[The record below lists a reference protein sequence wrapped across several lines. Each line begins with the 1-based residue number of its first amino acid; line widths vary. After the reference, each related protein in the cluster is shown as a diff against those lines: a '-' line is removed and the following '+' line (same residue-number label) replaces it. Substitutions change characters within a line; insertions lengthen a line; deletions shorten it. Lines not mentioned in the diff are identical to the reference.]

1 MLLNNVHHISHEL
14 ILERYCFVLGCITLS
29 DIDVKEAGALPWSP
43 ELGDFHEE
51 QPWILKNMECH
62 EHNQSPI
69 VVLGTPTWIMG
80 TFQPQNS
87 LIQL

>member
-1 MLLNNVHHISHEL
+1 MGTS
-14 ILERYCFVLGCITLS
+14 
-29 DIDVKEAGALPWSP
+29 
-43 ELGDFHEE
+43 LGDFHEE
-51 QPWILKNMECH
+51 QPWILKNMDCH

-69 VVLGTPTWIMG
+69 AVLGTPTWIMG